1 MGGAQR
7 SRRDFGGQLEGAL
20 GERPRK
26 RMAEGLAYAPGERGS
41 GGRRGGG
48 GLGPAGGAEDP
59 GHLGEPPRPA
69 APRRGRELALD
80 HAREDRLLPLGLDL
94 VGNYEAALARLLYLE
109 RVALDR
115 LGVEEPARH
124 LGEREQLCRAGEEQG
139 VGDRRGRRLG
149 GGDLREKP
157 PPAPRPGWR
166 RGSPLPMNLKTF
178 GHEAHGPPGLGL
190 RPRELLCRAERE

>member
-1 MGGAQR
+1 
-7 SRRDFGGQLEGAL
+7 
-20 GERPRK
+20 
-26 RMAEGLAYAPGERGS
+26 MAEGLGFAVGERGS
-41 GGRRGGG
+41 RGRRGRRW
-48 GLGPAGGAEDP
+48 LGPAGGAEDP

-124 LGEREQLCRAGEEQG
+124 LGEREQLCRAIEFHVTGH
-139 VGDRRGRRLG
+139 
-149 GGDLREKP
+149 
-157 PPAPRPGWR
+157 RP
-166 RGSPLPMNLKTF
+166 T
-178 GHEAHGPPGLGL
+178 
-190 RPRELLCRAERE
+190 RPRSAVQRG